1 MNREIVDELMTWT
14 MEAILK
20 PNIQELQDIKKK
32 ALQANDHQLVE
43 FCSRFEQA
51 IQNKQQIQPIFK
63 ELLEVNNKNI
73 IRRVD
78 EKLANRKSSED
89 LEL

>member
-14 MEAILK
+14 MEAILS
-20 PNIQELQDIKKK
+20 PNIQQLQDIKKK
-32 ALQANDHQLVE
+32 ALQAKEQQLVE

-51 IQNKQQIQPIFK
+51 IKSRQPIQPIFK
-63 ELLEVNNKNI
+63 ELLEANNKNI
-73 IRRVD
+73 IKRAD
-78 EKLANRKSSED
+78 EKLANRKPPED